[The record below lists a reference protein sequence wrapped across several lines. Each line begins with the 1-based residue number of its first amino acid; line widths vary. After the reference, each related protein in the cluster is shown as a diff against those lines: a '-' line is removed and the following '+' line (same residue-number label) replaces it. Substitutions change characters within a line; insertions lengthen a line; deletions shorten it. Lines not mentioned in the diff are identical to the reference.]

1 VIALVLG
8 TLLALGAMAFVLA
21 PLFREPSPPPSAAQV
36 ASDTRAEDE
45 KEINERAID
54 ALREIEFD
62 RATGKLSDADYV
74 ALKTR
79 YTEQALAAMRAQ
91 ARHEVTL
98 SDADLEAV
106 IRRQRDVPSVV
117 SCPVHGPRPE
127 PDAVYCS
134 DCGRYLPGVCGRCGA
149 NPSAPGARFCDSC
162 GHRLAA

>member
-1 VIALVLG
+1 
-8 TLLALGAMAFVLA
+8 MAFVLA
-21 PLFREPSPPPSAAQV
+21 PLFHEPSSQPSADQI
-36 ASDTRAEDE
+36 ASDARAEDDTE
-45 KEINERAID
+45 VHERAID

-62 RATGKLSDADYV
+62 RATGKLSDVDYG

-79 YTEQALAAMRAQ
+79 YTEQALTAMRAK
-91 ARHEVTL
+91 ARHEASLT
-98 SDADLEAV
+98 DADLEAV
-106 IRRQRDVPSVV
+106 IRRQRDANSP

-149 NPSAPGARFCDSC
+149 NPSGPGARFCESC

>member
-1 VIALVLG
+1 
-8 TLLALGAMAFVLA
+8 MAFVLA
-21 PLFREPSPPPSAAQV
+21 PLFRELPAPRSAASV
-36 ASDTRAEDE
+36 ARQAHTDDE
-45 KEINERAID
+45 HEQRERAVD

-79 YTEQALAAMRAQ
+79 YTEEALSAMRAEERQ
-91 ARHEVTL
+91 AAPL

-106 IRRQRDVPSVV
+106 IRRQREAQVGSRA
-117 SCPVHGPRPE
+117 CPTHGPRPE

-134 DCGRYLPGVCGRCGA
+134 DCGRYLLGACNQCGA
-149 NPSAPGARFCDSC
+149 SISAPGARFCDSC